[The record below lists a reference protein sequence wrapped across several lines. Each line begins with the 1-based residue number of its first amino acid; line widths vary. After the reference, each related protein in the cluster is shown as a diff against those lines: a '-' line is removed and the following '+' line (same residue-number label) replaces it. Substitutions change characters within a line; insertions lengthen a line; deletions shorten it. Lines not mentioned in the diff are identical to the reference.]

1 MVKPKKGFFFV
12 QNSFKTKLAVAVVVV
27 AVVAIAIV
35 VVQQFAPTLEFIK
48 S

>member
-27 AVVAIAIV
+27 AVVAVVAVGIV
-35 VVQQFAPTLEFIK
+35 SPELKYAWCIN
-48 S
+48 